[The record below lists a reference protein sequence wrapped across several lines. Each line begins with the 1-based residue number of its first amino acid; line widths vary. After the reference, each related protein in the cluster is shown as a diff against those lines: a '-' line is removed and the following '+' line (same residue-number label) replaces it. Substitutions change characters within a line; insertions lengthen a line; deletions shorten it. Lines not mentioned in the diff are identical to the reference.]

1 MMLYHVAKH
10 PDRYSFTVF
19 INYVT
24 QWIKWFTINYVSKF
38 PETIKDLVD
47 HIQEEIKTA
56 DEVDEE
62 IVFLKKVADQAKLV
76 LAATHSIEDIVEQLI
91 ESWYYEKDKK
101 WINILLLS
109 VITLLLIFKLN
120 SLSCARLALLSASIL
135 SFSLRFL

>member
-1 MMLYHVAKH
+1 MFYF
-10 PDRYSFTVF
+10 SS
-19 INYVT
+19 ISCS
-24 QWIKWFTINYVSKF
+24 SKF

-91 ESWYYEKDKK
+91 ES
-101 WINILLLS
+101 
-109 VITLLLIFKLN
+109 
-120 SLSCARLALLSASIL
+120 
-135 SFSLRFL
+135 